1 MSDPAP
7 SSSTWVTF
15 STATPGTVTYSQV
28 TAGGI
33 GGGGGLTVS
42 NFDPNMR
49 AITEQPHGEDKH
61 RGQAWY

>member
-15 STATPGTVTYSQV
+15 SIATHGTVTYSQV

-33 GGGGGLTVS
+33 GGGGGITVS
-42 NFDPNMR
+42 NFDPNLS
-49 AITEQPHGEDKH
+49 AITDTEDK
-61 RGQAWY
+61 G